1 MNAYPRQF
9 RMFKMKTKKQLG
21 DRKYGAMS
29 PAVYFFY
36 CNHKIKTN
44 TNGWNSNFRA
54 FHGVQY
60 RHALLRV
67 IRIIRYM

>member
-29 PAVYFFY
+29 PAVYFFTAF
-36 CNHKIKTN
+36 IKLRRIPMAGTAISELFMEYS
-44 TNGWNSNFRA
+44 TATHCF
-54 FHGVQY
+54 
-60 RHALLRV
+60 AL
-67 IRIIRYM
+67 YG